1 MILRLLVLGPYLSS
15 KPVDFG
21 FSPDGLLMFGV
32 GFGVGW
38 GLSHP
43 STVGIPSALSIQ
55 IPAHQIPGVPK
66 ITVTARPSPRV
77 QMLLWRAM
85 L

>member
-21 FSPDGLLMFGV
+21 FSPDGLLVFGV
-32 GFGVGW
+32 GFTM